1 MSKETNQALM
11 QSAVNTFSKV
21 TKELYDSHAY
31 SSGYFESSLLMLFA
45 ELPAKKQQMYLE
57 MMQRSLKQKT
67 LELSEEN
74 FRKQVALTLVK
85 KVA

>member
-1 MSKETNQALM
+1 MSKEINQKLM
-11 QSAVNTFSKV
+11 QNAVSNLSKV
-21 TKELYDSHAY
+21 TKELYDSHSY

-67 LELSEEN
+67 HELSEEN
-74 FRKQVALTLVK
+74 SRKQVALTLVK
-85 KVA
+85 QVA

>member
-1 MSKETNQALM
+1 MSKEINQALM
-11 QSAVNTFSKV
+11 QSAVNNFSKV

-67 LELSEEN
+67 YELSEEN
-74 FRKQVALTLVK
+74 SRKQVALTLVK
-85 KVA
+85 QVA

>member
-1 MSKETNQALM
+1 M
-11 QSAVNTFSKV
+11 QHAVSNFSKV

-67 LELSEEN
+67 HELVDEN
-74 FRKQVALTLVK
+74 YRKKMALKLVKQVA
-85 KVA
+85 

>member
-1 MSKETNQALM
+1 MSKEVNQLLM
-11 QSAVNTFSKV
+11 QNAVSNFSKV

-67 LELSEEN
+67 HELVDEN
-74 FRKQVALTLVK
+74 YRKKMALKLVKQVA
-85 KVA
+85 

>member
-1 MSKETNQALM
+1 MSKKTNQALM
-11 QSAVNTFSKV
+11 QNAVSNFSKV

-67 LELSEEN
+67 NELADEN
-74 FRKQVALTLVK
+74 CKKQVALTLVK
-85 KVA
+85 QVA

>member
-1 MSKETNQALM
+1 M
-11 QSAVNTFSKV
+11 QHAVSNFSKV
-21 TKELYDSHAY
+21 TKELYDNHAY

>member
-1 MSKETNQALM
+1 MSKEVNQLLM
-11 QSAVNTFSKV
+11 QHAVSNFSKV

-31 SSGYFESSLLMLFA
+31 SSGYFETSVLMLFA

-57 MMQRSLKQKT
+57 MMQSSLKQKT
-67 LELSEEN
+67 HELVDAN
-74 FRKQVALTLVK
+74 ARKKVDLTLVQ

>member
-1 MSKETNQALM
+1 MSKEINQKLM
-11 QSAVNTFSKV
+11 QNAVSNLSKV

-45 ELPAKKQQMYLE
+45 ELPARKQEMYLS
-57 MMQRSLKQKT
+57 MMQNSLKRKT

-74 FRKQVALTLVK
+74 SRKQVSLA
-85 KVA
+85 VA

>member
-11 QSAVNTFSKV
+11 QNAVSNFSKV
-21 TKELYDSHAY
+21 TKELYDNHAY

-57 MMQRSLKQKT
+57 MMQRGLQQKT
-67 LELSEEN
+67 QELSEEN
-74 FRKQVALTLVK
+74 FKKQVALTLVK